1 MDRNNHL
8 CITNYCNLIFLTF
21 NAEIVIETIEWV
33 ETEIVVTEIEI
44 LDVAEAAIERETI
57 DEAVTEIVAIGMVA
71 QYSNSNVLL
80 IFNEVHW
87 Q

>member
-1 MDRNNHL
+1 M
-8 CITNYCNLIFLTF
+8 
-21 NAEIVIETIEWV
+21 IETIEWV

-71 QYSNSNVLL
+71 QY
-80 IFNEVHW
+80 IIPMFY
-87 Q
+87 

>member
-1 MDRNNHL
+1 M
-8 CITNYCNLIFLTF
+8 
-21 NAEIVIETIEWV
+21 IETIEWV

-71 QYSNSNVLL
+71 QYSNSNFQSF
-80 IFNEVHW
+80 INF
-87 Q
+87 

>member
-1 MDRNNHL
+1 
-8 CITNYCNLIFLTF
+8 
-21 NAEIVIETIEWV
+21 VIETIEWV

>member
-1 MDRNNHL
+1 M
-8 CITNYCNLIFLTF
+8 
-21 NAEIVIETIEWV
+21 IETIEWV